1 MERRQ
6 GGPTW
11 AWVLL
16 ALWVCVIWGHSL
28 VPGAGSDAESL
39 SVVGVTRMLF
49 ETFGVTDEHV
59 MNVIVRKTGH
69 FCEFAILGLLALNA
83 LRPRLARPFWRLV
96 PLSAIWVLVP
106 LVDETIQLF
115 VPGRAGMVAD
125 VLLDMCGF
133 ACAVLAVRIACQGPE
148 A

>member
-6 GGPTW
+6 GGPAW

-69 FCEFAILGLLALNA
+69 FCEFAILGLLTLNA
-83 LRPRLARPFWRLV
+83 LRPRLARPFGRLV

-133 ACAVLAVRIACQGPE
+133 ACAVLVARIACQGPE